1 MANERHY
8 GGESSAFLTALV
20 ALQRAQGVPLDQAY
34 QFAEAT
40 YRETTSRKG
49 RNSFGNDELLE
60 FLRLFEQR

>member
-1 MANERHY
+1 MANERYY
-8 GGESSAFLTALV
+8 GGDSSAFITALV

-34 QFAEAT
+34 QFAEST

-49 RNSFGNDELLE
+49 GNSFGNDELLE